1 LSIHRNL
8 YRLAAFNFL
17 LDFRLYAPIAILYFA
32 QVSGSFALGMSIFSI
47 TMLASALLEV
57 PTGVFSDRIGR
68 KRTVVCGALAGTAAV
83 TFYAIGGS
91 YAMLVVGAVF
101 EGLARSFFS
110 GNNDALLY
118 DSLTEVDA
126 ADRFQEFMGKT
137 TSMLQFASAISAV
150 LGSLIA
156 AASFSTVMWLSVIPQ
171 ALTVLISLTFSEPK
185 LHSHAETNIYA
196 HLREAYQNIVQ
207 NPRLRALSA
216 ASIITFAFGEA
227 AFTFRAAFIQTLW
240 PVWAIGIAR
249 TLSNIAAAFSFYL
262 SGRLIKR
269 FGEFPLLAGSV
280 LYSETLVLLAMVF
293 PGVLSPVAMGTTSI
307 FFGVKNVSLG
317 GLMQREFTPHQR
329 ATMGSLTSFAG
340 SLVFV
345 PASLLLGWLADTIGV
360 TPALIAVT
368 VVLFTP
374 LWFYYVAF
382 RSKPL
387 ASSR

>member
-1 LSIHRNL
+1 MSVHRNL
-8 YRLAAFNFL
+8 ARLSAFNFL
-17 LDFRLYAPIAILYFA
+17 LDFRPYSPIAILYFS
-32 QVSGSFALGMSIFSI
+32 QVSGSFALGMSIFSVA
-47 TMLASALLEV
+47 MLSSALLEV

-68 KRTVVCGALAGTAAV
+68 KRTVICGALAGTAAV
-83 TFYAIGGS
+83 TFYAIGGT
-91 YAMLVVGAVF
+91 YAMLVIGAMF

-126 ADRFQEFMGKT
+126 VDRFQEFLGKT
-137 TSMLQFASAISAV
+137 TSMLQFASAISAI
-150 LGSLIA
+150 LGSVIA
-156 AASFSTVMWLSVIPQ
+156 ASSFSTVMWLSVIPQ
-171 ALTVLISLTFSEPK
+171 ALAVVVSLTFSDPK
-185 LHSHAETNIYA
+185 VHSHAETNIYA
-196 HLREAYQNIVQ
+196 HLREAYQSIVQ

-216 ASIITFAFGEA
+216 ASIISFAFGEA

-280 LYSETLVLLAMVF
+280 IYSETLVLLSMLF

-307 FFGVKNVSLG
+307 FFGVKTVSLG

-340 SLVFV
+340 SLVFA

-360 TPALIAVT
+360 TPALIIAT
-368 VVLFTP
+368 LVLFTP

-382 RSKPL
+382 R
-387 ASSR
+387 ARRE